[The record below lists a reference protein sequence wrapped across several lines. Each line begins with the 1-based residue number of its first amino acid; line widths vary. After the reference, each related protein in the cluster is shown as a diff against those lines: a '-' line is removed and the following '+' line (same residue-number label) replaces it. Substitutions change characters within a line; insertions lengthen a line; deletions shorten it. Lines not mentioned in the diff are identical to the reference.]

1 MIVHV
6 HVKLSTVRRCTIAVS
21 IGMRCELTGGR
32 RNGTMREFVLLR
44 YICLASQYCLCQS
57 RGSFIRSSWRE
68 LRWGEKCL
76 GAGWVCSNVP
86 GASCCGCRRQIFVY
100 LVSWFLMYYRSK
112 TMHLLLV
119 GTLLLSR
126 IVATADDPS
135 NSTTSWIVDGT
146 VTRRVASICL
156 VQQTHRIPLTA
167 SLAAS

>member
-1 MIVHV
+1 M
-6 HVKLSTVRRCTIAVS
+6 RRCTIAVS

-44 YICLASQYCLCQS
+44 YICLASQYCLRQS
-57 RGSFIRSSWRE
+57 RGSFIRSSWRGM
-68 LRWGEKCL
+68 RWGEKCL
-76 GAGWVCSNVP
+76 GEGRVCSNVL
-86 GASCCGCRRQIFVY
+86 GASCCGCRRQKFVY
-100 LVSWFLMYYRSK
+100 LVSWILMYYRSK

-126 IVATADDPS
+126 LVATADDAPD
-135 NSTTSWIVDGT
+135 STTAWILDGT

-156 VQQTHRIPLTA
+156 VQQTHRVPLTA